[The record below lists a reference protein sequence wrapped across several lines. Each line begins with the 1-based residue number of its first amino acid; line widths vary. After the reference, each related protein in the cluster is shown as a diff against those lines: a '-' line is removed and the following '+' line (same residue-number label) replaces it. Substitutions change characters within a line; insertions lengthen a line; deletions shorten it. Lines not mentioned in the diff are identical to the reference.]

1 MPTANSQQPTANSQ
15 KPTANSPFLSR
26 NQRMKIL
33 DWYILKRY
41 LFTFF
46 MMLLLFIPIGI
57 TVNLA
62 EKIGKLLEN
71 EVPFKEI
78 VFYYLDFTVYFAH
91 LLFPLFLF
99 LSVIWFTSK
108 LANNTEVIAFL
119 SSGVSFTRF
128 LRPYLIGATIIG
140 ALALFLGMY
149 LAPIASKGFNEFEY
163 KYLHPTRKTTQDR
176 NVFRQINDNEFIYVS
191 SFELSNKQGVNFT
204 LEHIKDNKLK
214 YKISAKSIK
223 YIEKDT
229 IYRLVDYVKRTVGEI
244 EDELVFERRKDTL
257 FSFDVED
264 LTPVIYIAEI
274 LPYTELTNFID
285 KEEQRGSSNIGRY
298 QLVLYRKWSLPV
310 SVFILTIIAVAVSSI
325 KRRGGMGV
333 NLAVGIC
340 IAMVFVF
347 FDKIFGVMAE
357 QSNFS
362 PIIAVWF
369 PNVIFGILAIYLLRN
384 AKR

>member
-1 MPTANSQQPTANSQ
+1 
-15 KPTANSPFLSR
+15 
-26 NQRMKIL
+26 MKIL

-41 LFTFF
+41 LFTFL

-57 TVNLA
+57 TVHLA
-62 EKIGKLLEN
+62 EKIGKILEN
-71 EVPFKEI
+71 EVPFGEVMI
-78 VFYYLDFTVYFAH
+78 YFLDFTIYFAH

-128 LRPYLIGATIIG
+128 LRPYMIGASIV
-140 ALALFLGMY
+140 AVLAIVLGLFL
-149 LAPIASKGFNEFEY
+149 APKASEGFNDFSY
-163 KYLHPTRKTTQDR
+163 KYLKKGRSAVKNT
-176 NVFRQINDNEFIYVS
+176 NVFRQINDNEIIYVS
-191 SFELSNKQGVNFT
+191 SFDVKNKEGRYFT
-204 LEHIKDNKLK
+204 LERFEGNELVT
-214 YKISAKSIK
+214 KITANRIK

-229 IYRLVDYVKRTVGEI
+229 MYRLTDYVKRDIGKNNDVI
-244 EDELVFERRKDTL
+244 EKIRKKDTL
-257 FSFDVED
+257 FSFHVDD
-264 LTPVIYIAEI
+264 LIPEIYAAETKMYGDLKRFIA
-274 LPYTELTNFID
+274 
-285 KEEQRGSSNIGRY
+285 KEEARGSSNVGRFK
-298 QLVLYRKWSLPV
+298 LVLYRKWSLPV

-357 QSNFS
+357 QSDF
-362 PIIAVWF
+362 PPLIAVWF
-369 PNVIFGILAIYLLRN
+369 PNIIFGILAAYLLYN

>member
-1 MPTANSQQPTANSQ
+1 
-15 KPTANSPFLSR
+15 
-26 NQRMKIL
+26 MKIL

-57 TVNLA
+57 TVHLA
-62 EKIGKLLEN
+62 EKIGKILEN
-71 EVPFKEI
+71 EVPIDEVLVYF
-78 VFYYLDFTVYFAH
+78 LDFTIYFAH

-128 LRPYLIGATIIG
+128 LRPYMIGATIVGI
-140 ALALFLGMY
+140 LAIILGLFL
-149 LAPIASKGFNEFEY
+149 APKASEGFNDFSY
-163 KYLHPTRKTTQDR
+163 KYFKKGRSAVENT
-176 NVFRQINDNEFIYVS
+176 NVFRQINDNEIIYVS
-191 SFELSNKQGVNFT
+191 NFDVKNNVGNNFT
-204 LEHIKDNKLK
+204 LEHFEENKLQ
-214 YKISAKSIK
+214 YKITANTIR
-223 YIEKDT
+223 YIPKDT
-229 IYRLVDYVKRTVGEI
+229 IYRLTNYVKRDIGEH
-244 EDELVFERRKDTL
+244 EDELEIIRKKDTL
-257 FSFDVED
+257 FTFDVDD
-264 LTPVIYIAEI
+264 LIPVIYAAETKMYVELKEFIA
-274 LPYTELTNFID
+274 
-285 KEEQRGSSNIGRY
+285 KEEARGSSNVGRFK
-298 QLVLYRKWSLPV
+298 LVLYRKWSLPV

-340 IAMVFVF
+340 IAMIFVF

-357 QSNFS
+357 QSDF
-362 PIIAVWF
+362 PPLIAVWF
-369 PNVIFGILAIYLLRN
+369 PNIIFGILAAYLLYN

>member
-1 MPTANSQQPTANSQ
+1 
-15 KPTANSPFLSR
+15 
-26 NQRMKIL
+26 MKIL

-41 LFTFF
+41 IFTFV

-57 TVNLA
+57 TVHLA
-62 EKIGKLLEN
+62 EKIGKILEN
-71 EVPFKEI
+71 EVPFGE
-78 VFYYLDFTVYFAH
+78 VMLYFLDFTIYFAH

-128 LRPYLIGATIIG
+128 LRPYLIGASIVAVLAII
-140 ALALFLGMY
+140 LGLY
-149 LAPIASKGFNEFEY
+149 LAPKASQGFNDFSY
-163 KYLHPTRKTTQDR
+163 KYIKKGKSAVENK
-176 NVFRQINDNEFIYVS
+176 NVFRQINDNDFIYVS
-191 SFELSNKQGVNFT
+191 SFDVKNKRGSNFT
-204 LEHIKDNKLK
+204 LEHFEDNKLV
-214 YKISAKSIK
+214 YKINASSIQYK
-223 YIEKDT
+223 EEDT
-229 IYRLVDYVKRTVGEI
+229 TYRLTNYVKRDIGEF
-244 EDELVFERRKDTL
+244 EDVIVTERRKDTL
-257 FSFDVED
+257 FSFDVDD
-264 LTPVIYIAEI
+264 LTPVIYIAET
-274 LPYTELTNFID
+274 LGYSELNEFIK
-285 KEEQRGSSNIGRY
+285 KEELRGSSNIGRY
-298 QLVLYRKWSLPV
+298 KLVKYRKWSLPV

-357 QSNFS
+357 QSNF
-362 PIIAVWF
+362 PPVIAVWF
-369 PNVIFGILAIYLLRN
+369 PNVIFGILAIYLLQN